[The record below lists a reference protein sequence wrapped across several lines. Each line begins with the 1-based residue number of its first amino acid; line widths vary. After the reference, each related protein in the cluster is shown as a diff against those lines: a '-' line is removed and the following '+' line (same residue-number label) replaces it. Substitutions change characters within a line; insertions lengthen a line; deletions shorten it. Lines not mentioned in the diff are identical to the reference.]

1 MRFIK
6 KQFALWRLVLI
17 IGVAAIAIPIAAH
30 VSQTALAV
38 VDERQEHLD
47 RQAGADNADADAKH
61 SNDSKAAVGRG
72 VERLQD
78 DYYDRRRR
86 YWEDRVERDLD
97 EDDDADTKD
106 KKDSKAGKDDGDDDA
121 VDQEEDAIERRR
133 EYWRDRLDKEW

>member
-17 IGVAAIAIPIAAH
+17 IGVAAIAIPIAAR

-47 RQAGADNADADAKH
+47 RQAGEDNADADAKH
-61 SNDSKAAVGRG
+61 SKDSKAAVGRD

-86 YWEDRVERDLD
+86 YWEDRVERELD
-97 EDDDADTKD
+97 DDDDADTED
-106 KKDSKAGKDDGDDDA
+106 KKDSKAGKDDGDDED
-121 VDQEEDAIERRR
+121 DPEEEAIERRR
-133 EYWRDRLDKEW
+133 EYWRDRLDRDW